1 VVDRVENWKTV
12 VELFTRRLGEVET
25 DQFAA
30 PTPCS
35 EWDVRSLVEHA
46 IDYQRGYGRY
56 LGAGLGIEA
65 ELGDDPAGTWDDVR
79 NALVAAYGA
88 PGALDRT
95 FDFLVGL
102 ADGTV
107 AEQIIVPTVDLLLH
121 TSDLARAIGAEETL
135 PSDVCADVLEAMRG
149 VEELI
154 RIPEWYGPAF
164 EPPPGAD
171 VQTQL
176 LAFAGRAV

>member
-1 VVDRVENWKTV
+1 VVDRVENWNTV
-12 VELFTRRLGEVET
+12 VELFTRRLGEVEA
-25 DQFAA
+25 DQWAA

-46 IDYQRGYGRY
+46 IDYQRGYGRF
-56 LGAGLGIEA
+56 LGAGPGIETKLA
-65 ELGDDPAGTWDDVR
+65 DDPAGAWDDVR

-102 ADGTV
+102 ADGKV
-107 AEQIIVPTVDLLLH
+107 AEQIIVPTLDLLFH
-121 TSDLARAIGAEETL
+121 TWDLARAIGANEAL
-135 PSDVCADVLEAMRG
+135 PPDVCADVLEAMRG
-149 VEELI
+149 VEKLI
-154 RIPEWYGPAF
+154 RIPEWYGPAI

-176 LAFAGRAV
+176 LSFAGRAV